1 MEKLSQIAAEAEKP
15 LINLSNTQTE
25 YTYWQS
31 KDGWFIGYLNIWPE
45 HLTQGRNLK
54 ELEEM
59 LADLY
64 EFYKEENETII
75 EKKTGKL
82 KITA

>member
-1 MEKLSQIAAEAEKP
+1 MSDISQTI
-15 LINLSNTQTE
+15 TQGTNSLE

-31 KDGWFIGYLNIWPE
+31 KNGCFLGYLNIWPD
-45 HLTQGRNLK
+45 HLTQGRDLS

-64 EFYKEENETII
+64 EFYKEENTANI
-75 EKKTGKL
+75 EKKAGRLKL
-82 KITA
+82 AV

>member
-1 MEKLSQIAAEAEKP
+1 MFDVSHTTTGV
-15 LINLSNTQTE
+15 SNTELE

-31 KDGWFIGYLNIWPE
+31 NDGWFIGYLNIWPE
-45 HLTQGRNLK
+45 HLTQGHNLS

-64 EFYKEENETII
+64 KFYLEENSEIA
-75 EKKTGKL
+75 KKKPGRLKL
-82 KITA
+82 AV